1 MSIMNFKKTQIAI
14 LKSLEGSIP
23 MVKGVYL
30 WRGSL
35 GKDRLEGLSVFTSCV
50 EVLFE
55 LFTTSVDHFFYFKRS
70 KDLFIR
76 KLMRIRNQGEASAAA
91 GEVGRQGAHS

>member
-1 MSIMNFKKTQIAI
+1 M
-14 LKSLEGSIP
+14 
-23 MVKGVYL
+23 
-30 WRGSL
+30 

-50 EVLFE
+50 AVLFE
-55 LFTTSVDHFFYFKRS
+55 LFTASVDHFFYFKRS

-76 KLMRIRNQGEASAAA
+76 KLMGIRNQGEASAAT